1 MAKHKYIETPEKM
14 WCNIKGHDGYMVSNY
29 GEVISY
35 RNTCSKELLDKPK
48 VLKQSTITTHCGKK
62 YNRVIINKKQYYI
75 HRLVGIHFI
84 DNPNNKPQINHIDNN
99 SQNNL
104 ITNLEWATNS
114 ENQIHR
120 FKQVGKYSGFGL
132 YVYKCRNSFRVE
144 KRGIINKCFKTL
156 QEAQSVAKQYYE
168 SRETTQYE

>member
-1 MAKHKYIETPEKM
+1 MEQLQTPEKM

-99 SQNNL
+99 SQNNV

-120 FKQVGKYSGFGL
+120 FKISGTGHNL
-132 YVYKCRNSFRVE
+132 GQYVHKNRTTFRVF
-144 KRGIINKCFKTL
+144 KKGIVDQCFKKL
-156 QEAQSVAKQYYE
+156 EEAQQFAKQYY
-168 SRETTQYE
+168 

>member
-1 MAKHKYIETPEKM
+1 MEQLQTLEKM

-35 RNTCSKELLDKPK
+35 RKRNSTELYDVPK

-99 SQNNL
+99 SQNNV

-120 FKQVGKYSGFGL
+120 FKQVGRYTGFGL
-132 YVYKCRNSFRVE
+132 YIYKCRNSFRVE

-156 QEAQSVAKQYYE
+156 QEAQSVAKQYY
-168 SRETTQYE
+168 

>member
-1 MAKHKYIETPEKM
+1 MEQLQTLEKM

-35 RNTCSKELLDKPK
+35 RKRNSKELYDVPK

-62 YNRVIINKKQYYI
+62 YNRVNINTKQYFI

-99 SQNNL
+99 SQNNV

-120 FKQVGKYSGFGL
+120 FKQEGRYSGLGL
-132 YVYKCRNSFRVE
+132 YIYKNKSKSYRVE
-144 KRGIINKCFKTL
+144 KKGVIDKSFKTYEQA
-156 QEAQSVAKQYYE
+156 QEFAKQFY
-168 SRETTQYE
+168 